1 MIKKIYINNFGKFN
15 NYELE
20 FDKGLNV
27 IYGKNESGKST
38 ILNFILM
45 VLYGS
50 QSKSKD
56 LLQNKRR
63 RYKPWNQEIMKGFI
77 VIEKEGIDY
86 KIERTFLNS
95 NSTDIVDIYNLN
107 TGSLINIPNPKQPG
121 EYFFGIG
128 YETLKKTLFI
138 FSESIVINND
148 NTKDEITRKLVN
160 LVTTG
165 EEDTSFNSVVS
176 KLDDKIYKIKSRSGK
191 QGRLIDINNKIDN
204 LKLEM
209 EEALSDEKEKSI
221 LSNKISSLNKRKKD
235 LVTRLENMQSLIF
248 KKNEMKDILYTK
260 KEYENK
266 RSIYSTVNENREIEF
281 IDEKID
287 SLNSENSL
295 TKINVFDI
303 SIISF
308 IISFTLF
315 RVNKYLAIIVA
326 LVSIFIYFLNYSNKE
341 KLKKEKIDKL
351 IIRKE
356 ELQKK
361 IEKLD
366 YQSKENENEIYYMN
380 KAIDEIDNY
389 FSSQKMNIS
398 DVKYENIEDLRDEI
412 LIIDN
417 EIVAIETSAKERFSG
432 KKNFSTIE
440 YEMAMAEKEKEKIEK
455 EFQLYKTTRKLM
467 EKSFE
472 RLENNYSVK
481 LNEISSNII
490 NDITNGKYSKLY
502 ISNDFSIKVEDSKT
516 KDLIDWKYLSSGTI
530 DQFYLSLRLALID
543 LLIEN
548 DESKILLID
557 DLFIRF
563 DEDRMR
569 KALDLLINKIEK
581 FSQIFIFT
589 SKEIDIQNFN
599 YNIKRI

>member
-20 FDKGLNV
+20 FYKGLNV
-27 IYGKNESGKST
+27 IYGKNESGKTT

-56 LLQNKRR
+56 LLQNERR
-63 RYKPWNQEIMKGFI
+63 RYKPWNQETMKGFI
-77 VIEKEGIDY
+77 VIVKDGVEY

-128 YETLKKTLFI
+128 YETFKKTLFI

-148 NTKDEITRKLVN
+148 NSKDEITQKLVN

-165 EEDTSFNSVVS
+165 QEDISFRNVIS
-176 KLDDKIYKIKSRSGK
+176 KLDDKIYKIKSKSGK
-191 QGRLIDINNKIDN
+191 QGELVDINNKIDR
-204 LKLEM
+204 LRLEM
-209 EEALSDEKEKSI
+209 EEALNDEKEKGI

-248 KKNEMKDILYTK
+248 KKNEMQDILYTK

-295 TKINVFDI
+295 TKINIFDI

-308 IISFTLF
+308 IISFILF
-315 RVNKYLAIIVA
+315 RVNMYLAIVVA
-326 LVSIFIYFLNYSNKE
+326 LASILVYFWNYLNKE
-341 KLKKEKIDKL
+341 KSRKEKIDKL

-356 ELQKK
+356 EIQKK

-366 YQSKENENEIYYMN
+366 YQNEENENEIYYMN

-398 DVKYENIEDLRDEI
+398 DVRYENIEDLRDEI

-440 YEMAMAEKEKEKIEK
+440 YEIVMAESEKEKIEK
-455 EFQLYKTTRKLM
+455 EFQLYTITRKLM

-490 NDITNGKYSKLY
+490 SDITNGKYSKLY
-502 ISNDFSIKVEDSKT
+502 ISNDFSIKVEDSQT

-530 DQFYLSLRLALID
+530 DQFYLSLRLALIN

-548 DESKILLID
+548 YESKILLID

-563 DEDRMR
+563 DEERMR
-569 KALDLLINKIEK
+569 NALDLLINKIEN
-581 FSQIFIFT
+581 FSQVFIFT
-589 SKEIDIQNFN
+589 SKEIDIENYN

>member
-128 YETLKKTLFI
+128 YETFKKTLFI

-599 YNIKRI
+599 YDIKRI

>member
-128 YETLKKTLFI
+128 YETFKKTLFI

-287 SLNSENSL
+287 SFNSENSL

-455 EFQLYKTTRKLM
+455 EFQLYTTTRKLM

-490 NDITNGKYSKLY
+490 NDITNGKYTKLY

-589 SKEIDIQNFN
+589 SKEIDIQNYN

>member
-1 MIKKIYINNFGKFN
+1 MIKKIYINNFGNFN

-27 IYGKNESGKST
+27 IYGKNESGKTT

-56 LLQNKRR
+56 LLQNERR
-63 RYKPWNQEIMKGFI
+63 RYKPWNQETMKGFI
-77 VIEKEGIDY
+77 VIVKDGVEY

-128 YETLKKTLFI
+128 YETFKKTLFI

-148 NTKDEITRKLVN
+148 NSKDEITQKLVN

-165 EEDTSFNSVVS
+165 QENISFRNVIS
-176 KLDDKIYKIKSRSGK
+176 KLDDKIYKIKSKSGK
-191 QGRLIDINNKIDN
+191 QGELVDINNKIDR
-204 LKLEM
+204 LRLEM
-209 EEALSDEKEKSI
+209 EEALSDEKEKGI

-248 KKNEMKDILYTK
+248 KKNEMQDILYTK

-295 TKINVFDI
+295 TKINIFDI

-308 IISFTLF
+308 IISFILF
-315 RVNKYLAIIVA
+315 SVNMYLAIVVA
-326 LVSIFIYFLNYSNKE
+326 LASILVYFWNYLNKE
-341 KLKKEKIDKL
+341 KLRKEKIDKL

-356 ELQKK
+356 EIQKK

-366 YQSKENENEIYYMN
+366 YQNEENENEIYYMN

-398 DVKYENIEDLRDEI
+398 DVRYENIEDLRDEI

-440 YEMAMAEKEKEKIEK
+440 YEIVMAESEKEKIEK
-455 EFQLYKTTRKLM
+455 EFQLYTITRKLM

-490 NDITNGKYSKLY
+490 SDITNGKYSKLY
-502 ISNDFSIKVEDSKT
+502 ISIDFSIKVEDSQT

-530 DQFYLSLRLALID
+530 DQFYLSLRLALIN

-548 DESKILLID
+548 YESKILLID

-563 DEDRMR
+563 DEERMR
-569 KALDLLINKIEK
+569 NALDLLINKIEN
-581 FSQIFIFT
+581 FSQVFIFT
-589 SKEIDIQNFN
+589 SKEIDIENYN

>member
-27 IYGKNESGKST
+27 IYGKNESGKTT

-56 LLQNKRR
+56 LLQNERR
-63 RYKPWNQEIMKGFI
+63 RYKPWNQETMKGFI
-77 VIEKEGIDY
+77 VIVKDGVEY

-128 YETLKKTLFI
+128 YETFKKTLFI

-148 NTKDEITRKLVN
+148 NSKDEITQKLIN

-209 EEALSDEKEKSI
+209 EEALSDEKEKGI

-248 KKNEMKDILYTK
+248 KKNEMQDILYTK

-287 SLNSENSL
+287 ALNSENSL
-295 TKINVFDI
+295 TKINIFDI

-308 IISFTLF
+308 IISFILF
-315 RVNKYLAIIVA
+315 RVNMYLAIVVA
-326 LVSIFIYFLNYSNKE
+326 LASILVYFWNYLNKE
-341 KLKKEKIDKL
+341 KSRKEKIDKL

-455 EFQLYKTTRKLM
+455 EFQLYTTTRKLM

-563 DEDRMR
+563 DEERMR
-569 KALDLLINKIEK
+569 NALDLLINKIEN
-581 FSQIFIFT
+581 FSQVFIFT
-589 SKEIDIQNFN
+589 SKEIDIQNYN

>member
-56 LLQNKRR
+56 LFQNKRR

-128 YETLKKTLFI
+128 YETFKKTLFI

-287 SLNSENSL
+287 ALNSDNSL

-308 IISFTLF
+308 IISFALF
-315 RVNKYLAIIVA
+315 RVNKYLAIVLA
-326 LVSIFIYFLNYSNKE
+326 LVSIFVYFLNYSNKE

>member
-15 NYELE
+15 NYERE

-27 IYGKNESGKST
+27 IYGKNESGKTT

-56 LLQNKRR
+56 LLQNERR
-63 RYKPWNQEIMKGFI
+63 RYKPWNQETMKGFI
-77 VIEKEGIDY
+77 VIVKDGVEY

-128 YETLKKTLFI
+128 YETFKKTLFI

-148 NTKDEITRKLVN
+148 NSKDEITQKLVN

-165 EEDTSFNSVVS
+165 QENISFRNVIS
-176 KLDDKIYKIKSRSGK
+176 KLDDKIYKIKSKSGK
-191 QGRLIDINNKIDN
+191 QGELVGINNKIDR
-204 LKLEM
+204 LRLEM
-209 EEALSDEKEKSI
+209 EEALSDEKEKGI

-248 KKNEMKDILYTK
+248 KKNEMQDILYTK

-295 TKINVFDI
+295 TKINIFDI

-308 IISFTLF
+308 IISFILF
-315 RVNKYLAIIVA
+315 RVNMYLAIVVA
-326 LVSIFIYFLNYSNKE
+326 LASILVYFWNYLNKE
-341 KLKKEKIDKL
+341 KSRKEKIDKL

-356 ELQKK
+356 DIQKK
-361 IEKLD
+361 IKKLD
-366 YQSKENENEIYYMN
+366 YQNEENENEIYYMN

-398 DVKYENIEDLRDEI
+398 DVRYENIEDLRDEI

-440 YEMAMAEKEKEKIEK
+440 YEIVMAESEKEKIEK
-455 EFQLYKTTRKLM
+455 EFQLYTTTRKLM
-467 EKSFE
+467 KKSFE

-490 NDITNGKYSKLY
+490 SDITNGKYSKLY
-502 ISNDFSIKVEDSKT
+502 ISNDFSIKVEDSQT
-516 KDLIDWKYLSSGTI
+516 KELIDWKYLSSGTI
-530 DQFYLSLRLALID
+530 DQFYLSLRLALIN

-548 DESKILLID
+548 YESKILLID

-563 DEDRMR
+563 DEERIR
-569 KALDLLINKIEK
+569 NALDLLINKIEN
-581 FSQIFIFT
+581 FSQVFIFT
-589 SKEIDIQNFN
+589 SKEIDIENYN

>member
-128 YETLKKTLFI
+128 YETFKKTLFI

-235 LVTRLENMQSLIF
+235 LVTRIENMQSLIF

>member
-1 MIKKIYINNFGKFN
+1 MIRKIYINNFGKFN

-27 IYGKNESGKST
+27 IYGKNESGKTT

-56 LLQNKRR
+56 LLQNERR
-63 RYKPWNQEIMKGFI
+63 RYKPWNQETMKGFI
-77 VIEKEGIDY
+77 VIVKDGVEY

-128 YETLKKTLFI
+128 YETFKKTLFI

-148 NTKDEITRKLVN
+148 NSKDEITQKLVN

-209 EEALSDEKEKSI
+209 EEALSDEKEKGI

-248 KKNEMKDILYTK
+248 KKNEMQDILYTK

-295 TKINVFDI
+295 TKINIFDI

-308 IISFTLF
+308 IISFILF
-315 RVNKYLAIIVA
+315 RVNMYLAIVVA
-326 LVSIFIYFLNYSNKE
+326 LASILVYFWNYLNKE
-341 KLKKEKIDKL
+341 KSRKEKIDKL

-356 ELQKK
+356 EIQKK

-366 YQSKENENEIYYMN
+366 YQNEENENEIYYMN

-398 DVKYENIEDLRDEI
+398 DVRYENIEDLRDEI

-440 YEMAMAEKEKEKIEK
+440 YEIVMAESEKEKIEK
-455 EFQLYKTTRKLM
+455 EFQLYTITRKLM

-490 NDITNGKYSKLY
+490 SDITNGKYSKLY
-502 ISNDFSIKVEDSKT
+502 ISNDFSIKVEDSQT

-530 DQFYLSLRLALID
+530 DQFYLSLRLALIN

-548 DESKILLID
+548 YESKILLID

-563 DEDRMR
+563 DEERMR
-569 KALDLLINKIEK
+569 NALDLLINKIEN
-581 FSQIFIFT
+581 FSQVFIFT
-589 SKEIDIQNFN
+589 SKEIDIENYN